1 MTKIIQLKKYI
12 ALQELEELLPIDS
25 SLLIMFLQSL
35 EEGSSLAQ
43 ALRCIGI
50 INAGEVSL
58 EIWPHLRAW
67 RNKFYPIFAYPEP
80 AKLD

>member
-1 MTKIIQLKKYI
+1 MKIIQLKKYI

-25 SLLIMFLQSL
+25 SLLIMFLETLEKGGTLAQSL
-35 EEGSSLAQ
+35 RA
-43 ALRCIGI
+43 IGI

-67 RNKFYPIFAYPEP
+67 RNKFYPIVACPQ
-80 AKLD
+80 L